1 MKDRIRQK
9 ANELFRRYGVKSIT
23 MDEIATQL
31 GASKKTL
38 YQFYS
43 DKDELVE
50 AVAEEWIHFSEGC
63 CNRYRSTCE
72 NAIDEIFLAMD
83 FVQELFS
90 NMNPSMLYDLQKYY
104 PNAFN
109 KFLAHKNQYL
119 YKSIRENLERG
130 IAEQLYRDDINLD
143 IITKFRLESMLMPFN
158 IEMFPSGKFTMGELE
173 REILMHYLFGVA
185 SLKGHKLILKYLQRN
200 KLESNEKK
208 ILK

>member
-38 YQFYS
+38 YQFYA

-63 CNRYRSTCE
+63 CNSYRTKCE

-83 FVQELFS
+83 FIQELF
-90 NMNPSMLYDLQKYY
+90 N
-104 PNAFN
+104 
-109 KFLAHKNQYL
+109 
-119 YKSIRENLERG
+119 
-130 IAEQLYRDDINLD
+130 
-143 IITKFRLESMLMPFN
+143 
-158 IEMFPSGKFTMGELE
+158 
-173 REILMHYLFGVA
+173 
-185 SLKGHKLILKYLQRN
+185 
-200 KLESNEKK
+200 
-208 ILK
+208 